1 MTRLQGKQGIKTALA
16 VTAAAAILVTS
27 VAASTAT
34 TTAKASSSPK
44 TKNVILFVGDGMGA
58 AQREAV
64 RLATVGEKG
73 NLAMDAMPYTGLIH
87 TSSTVPVTDSAAAAT
102 AFASGVKTYNGA
114 IGVDANKKPV
124 KTVME
129 YAKDAGKSTG
139 IVTTS
144 QVTDATGAAFG
155 AHVEDRSKQSD
166 IALQFLTKSKID
178 VILGGGEDF
187 WYPAGN
193 PGKFQ
198 DEPAEDP
205 SEKSKGTQ
213 GNLVEKA
220 KKLGYNYVTT
230 KNDLQKAKGGKLL
243 GLFANEEMFQQKP
256 EGQGDIYN
264 PVVPLADMT
273 KKAID
278 TLATNKKGF
287 FLMVEEE
294 GTDEFAHQ
302 NNAKMTIKSG
312 YELDKAVQVAKD
324 FAKKNPDTLVLV
336 LADHETGGFS
346 IEEVNDGDE
355 SGDGI
360 SQEDGPFAI
369 AGSKHTFVVDWTTSG
384 HTAVNIPITAMG
396 RNSDLF
402 TGIYENTE
410 VFNKLMKAM
419 DLKVK
424 K

>member
-1 MTRLQGKQGIKTALA
+1 MKSPKKVGIKTAVVA
-16 VTAAAAILVTS
+16 TAA
-27 VAASTAT
+27 TALF
-34 TTAKASSSPK
+34 ASSVLTAQVTNRADAAPSK
-44 TKNVILFVGDGMGA
+44 TKNVILFVGDGMGT
-58 AQREAV
+58 AQRNAI

-73 NLAMDAMPYTGLIH
+73 NLAMDSMPYAGLIH
-87 TSSTVPVTDSAAAAT
+87 TSSTVPVTDSAASAT
-102 AFASGVKTYNGA
+102 AYASGVKTYNGA
-114 IGVDANKKPV
+114 IGMDANKKSVP
-124 KTVME
+124 TLME
-129 YAKDAGKSTG
+129 YAKEAGKSTG
-139 IVTTS
+139 VVTTS
-144 QVTDATGAAFG
+144 QITDATGAAFG

-166 IALQFLTKSKID
+166 IALQLLTKSKVD
-178 VILGGGEDF
+178 VLLGGGEDF

-220 KKLGYNYVTT
+220 KQLGYNYVST
-230 KNDLQKAKGGKLL
+230 KADLQKVKNGKLL

-256 EGQGDIYN
+256 EGEGDIYN
-264 PVVPLADMT
+264 PVVSLQEMT

-278 TLATNKKGF
+278 TLSSNKKGF

-312 YELDKAVQVAKD
+312 QELDKAVQVAKD

-360 SQEDGPFAI
+360 SKEDGPFAI
-369 AGSKHTFVVDWTTSG
+369 ANSKANFVVDWTTSG
-384 HTAVNIPITAMG
+384 HTAVDIPITAMG
-396 RNSDLF
+396 RNANLF

-410 VFNKLMKAM
+410 VFHKLMDSMGLKA
-419 DLKVK
+419 K

>member
-1 MTRLQGKQGIKTALA
+1 MKLRDKKVFKATLAGTMTAAILTASA
-16 VTAAAAILVTS
+16 VTAQPNDRAD
-27 VAASTAT
+27 AAS
-34 TTAKASSSPK
+34 PQ

-58 AQREAV
+58 AARDAI

-73 NLAMDAMPYTGLIH
+73 NLAMDAMPYVGLIH
-87 TSSTVPVTDSAAAAT
+87 TSSTVPVTDSAASAT
-102 AFASGVKTYNGA
+102 AYASGVKTYNGA
-114 IGVDANKKPV
+114 IGMDANKKPV
-124 KTVME
+124 KTIME
-129 YAKDAGKSTG
+129 YAKENGKSTG
-139 IVTTS
+139 VVTTS

-166 IALQFLTKSKID
+166 IALQYLTKSKLD

-193 PGKFQ
+193 PGKFK

-213 GNLVEKA
+213 GNLVDKA
-220 KKLGYNYVTT
+220 KSLGYSYVAT
-230 KNDLQKAKGGKLL
+230 KADLQKAKSGKLL
-243 GLFANEEMFQQKP
+243 GLFSNEEMFQQKP
-256 EGQGDIYN
+256 EGEGDIYN
-264 PVVPLADMT
+264 PVVSLPEMT

-278 TLATNKKGF
+278 TLSMNKKGF

-302 NNAKMTIKSG
+302 NNAKMTIKAG
-312 YELDKAVQVAKD
+312 QQLDQAVKVAKD
-324 FAKKNPDTLVLV
+324 FAKKHPETLVLV

-346 IEEVNDGDE
+346 IEEADDKDE

-360 SQEDGPFAI
+360 SKEDGPFQI
-369 AGSKHTFVVDWTTSG
+369 AGTKQNFVVDWTTSG
-384 HTAVNIPITAMG
+384 HTAVDVPITAMG
-396 RNSDLF
+396 RNAQLF

-410 VFNKLMKAM
+410 VFTKLKQAM
-419 DLKVK
+419 GIKGK
-424 K
+424 

>member
-1 MTRLQGKQGIKTALA
+1 MKLRDKKVFKATLAGTMTAALLTASA
-16 VTAAAAILVTS
+16 VTVQTQDRAD
-27 VAASTAT
+27 AASPQTQ
-34 TTAKASSSPK
+34 
-44 TKNVILFVGDGMGA
+44 NVILFVGDGMGA
-58 AQREAV
+58 AQRDAI

-73 NLAMDAMPYTGLIH
+73 NLAMDAMPYVGLIH
-87 TSSTVPVTDSAAAAT
+87 TSSTVPVTDSAASAT
-102 AFASGVKTYNGA
+102 AYASGVKTYNGA
-114 IGVDANKKPV
+114 IGMDADKKSV
-124 KTVME
+124 KTIME
-129 YAKDAGKSTG
+129 YAKDKGKSTG
-139 IVTTS
+139 VVTTS

-166 IALQFLTKSKID
+166 IALQYLTKSKID

-213 GNLVEKA
+213 GNLIDKA
-220 KKLGYNYVTT
+220 KSLGYSYVSN
-230 KNDLQKAKGGKLL
+230 KADLQKAKGGKLL
-243 GLFANEEMFQQKP
+243 GLFSNEEMFQQKP
-256 EGQGDIYN
+256 EGEGDIYN
-264 PVVPLADMT
+264 PIVSLPEMT

-278 TLATNKKGF
+278 TLSSNKKGF

-302 NNAKMTIKSG
+302 NNAKMTIKAG
-312 YELDKAVQVAKD
+312 QQLDQAVQVAKD
-324 FAKKNPDTLVLV
+324 FAKKHPETLVLV

-346 IEEVNDGDE
+346 IEEANAEDE

-360 SQEDGPFAI
+360 SKEDGPFQI
-369 AGSKHTFVVDWTTSG
+369 VGSDHNFVVDWTTSG
-384 HTAVNIPITAMG
+384 HTAVDVPITAMG
-396 RNSDLF
+396 RNAQLF

-410 VFNKLMKAM
+410 VFTKLKQALG
-419 DLKVK
+419 LKSK
-424 K
+424 

>member
-1 MTRLQGKQGIKTALA
+1 MKSHKTKLKQTLA
-16 VTAAAAILVTS
+16 ATAAAAILISGAISTQIANHAD
-27 VAASTAT
+27 AAS
-34 TTAKASSSPK
+34 PL
-44 TKNVILFVGDGMGA
+44 TKNVILFVGDGMGT
-58 AQREAV
+58 AQRNAI
-64 RLATVGEKG
+64 RLATVGLEGK
-73 NLAMDAMPYTGLIH
+73 LAMDDMPYTGLVH

-114 IGVDANKKPV
+114 IGMNADKKKV
-124 KTVME
+124 KTIME
-129 YAKDAGKSTG
+129 YAKEAGKSTG
-139 IVTTS
+139 VVTTS

-166 IALQFLTKSKID
+166 IALQFITESKID

-193 PGKFQ
+193 PGKFK

-213 GNLVEKA
+213 GNLVNKA
-220 KKLGYNYVTT
+220 KQLGYTYVSS
-230 KNDLQKAKGGKLL
+230 KEELQKTKSGKLL
-243 GLFANEEMFQQKP
+243 GLFANEEMFQQNP
-256 EGQGDIYN
+256 EGEGDIYN
-264 PVVPLADMT
+264 PVVSLPDMT
-273 KKAID
+273 KKALD
-278 TLATNKKGF
+278 TLSTNKKGF

-294 GTDEFAHQ
+294 GTDEFAHA

-312 YELDKAVQVAKD
+312 QELDKAVKVAKE

-336 LADHETGGFS
+336 LADHETGGLS
-346 IEEVNDGDE
+346 IEPVDSEDE

-369 AGSKHTFVVDWTTSG
+369 AKSKQNFVVDWTTSG
-384 HTAVNIPITAMG
+384 HTAVDIPLTATG
-396 RNSDLF
+396 KNAELF
-402 TGIYENTE
+402 SGIYENTE
-410 VFNKLMKAM
+410 VFSKLMQALGLKA
-419 DLKVK
+419 K

>member
-1 MTRLQGKQGIKTALA
+1 MKSHKTKLKQTLA
-16 VTAAAAILVTS
+16 ATAAAAILISGAISTQIANHAD
-27 VAASTAT
+27 AAS
-34 TTAKASSSPK
+34 PL
-44 TKNVILFVGDGMGA
+44 TKNVILFVGDGMGT
-58 AQREAV
+58 AQRNAI
-64 RLATVGEKG
+64 RLATVGLEGK
-73 NLAMDAMPYTGLIH
+73 LAMDDMPYTGLVH

-114 IGVDANKKPV
+114 IGMNADKKKV
-124 KTVME
+124 KTIME
-129 YAKDAGKSTG
+129 YAKEAGKSTG
-139 IVTTS
+139 VVTTS

-166 IALQFLTKSKID
+166 LALQFITESKID

-193 PGKFQ
+193 PGKFK

-213 GNLVEKA
+213 GNLVNKA
-220 KKLGYNYVTT
+220 KQLGYTYVSS
-230 KNDLQKAKGGKLL
+230 KEELQKTKSGKLL
-243 GLFANEEMFQQKP
+243 GLFANEEMFQQNP
-256 EGQGDIYN
+256 EGEGDIYN
-264 PVVPLADMT
+264 PVVSLPDMT
-273 KKAID
+273 KKALD
-278 TLATNKKGF
+278 TLSTNKKGF

-294 GTDEFAHQ
+294 GTDEFAHA

-312 YELDKAVQVAKD
+312 QELDKAVKVAKE

-346 IEEVNDGDE
+346 IEPVDSEDE

-369 AGSKHTFVVDWTTSG
+369 AKSKQNFVVDWTTSG
-384 HTAVNIPITAMG
+384 HTAVDIPLTATG
-396 RNSDLF
+396 KNAELF
-402 TGIYENTE
+402 SGIYENTE
-410 VFNKLMKAM
+410 VFSKLMQALGLKA
-419 DLKVK
+419 K

>member
-1 MTRLQGKQGIKTALA
+1 MTRLQAKHGIKTAFA

-27 VAASTAT
+27 VAASTGA
-34 TTAKASSSPK
+34 TTAKAASPK

-64 RLATVGEKG
+64 RLATIGEKG

-139 IVTTS
+139 VVTTS

-213 GNLVEKA
+213 GNLVERA

-243 GLFANEEMFQQKP
+243 GLFSNEEMFQQKP

-264 PVVPLADMT
+264 PVVSLEEMT

-278 TLATNKKGF
+278 TLSSNKKGF

-312 YELDKAVQVAKD
+312 YELDKAVKVAKE
-324 FAKKNPDTLVLV
+324 FARKNPDTLVLV

-396 RNSDLF
+396 RNADLF